1 MGIIPAYRG
10 RGLGLRLLNATL
22 GAAFGAG
29 FVRVELNVHADNA
42 RAIALY
48 DKVGFAREGT
58 QRDAVF
64 VDGEYRDTIAMALI
78 RRAKV
83 SHQ

>member
-1 MGIIPAYRG
+1 MRIVPAYRG

-22 GAAFGAG
+22 EAAFSAG
-29 FVRVELNVHADNA
+29 FIRVELNVHTDNA

-48 DKVGFAREGT
+48 DKVGFVREGT
-58 QRDAVF
+58 QREAVF
-64 VDGEYRDTIAMALI
+64 VDGEYRETIAMALI

-83 SHQ
+83 SDR